1 MRPFLHIIIS
11 NLVRTWPQKPQWIN
25 IAASVVTLYHLTVTK
40 CKMNVG
46 FFLFPN
52 FPKMDVQAGLDVSW
66 NDTLVAK
73 VHAQLIY
80 FELLFHLKLC
90 LLSLEL
96 VGGAA
101 PYEPPS

>member
-1 MRPFLHIIIS
+1 M
-11 NLVRTWPQKPQWIN
+11 K
-25 IAASVVTLYHLTVTK
+25 
-40 CKMNVG
+40 VG
-46 FFLFPN
+46 FFLFLIY
-52 FPKMDVQAGLDVSW
+52 PKMDVQARLDVSW

-73 VHAQLIY
+73 VNAQLIY

>member
-1 MRPFLHIIIS
+1 M
-11 NLVRTWPQKPQWIN
+11 TWPQKPQCIN

-52 FPKMDVQAGLDVSW
+52 FPKMDVQQAGLDVSW
-66 NDTLVAK
+66 NDTLVTK

-80 FELLFHLKLC
+80 FEHLFHSKTLP
-90 LLSLEL
+90 
-96 VGGAA
+96 AFA
-101 PYEPPS
+101 

>member
-1 MRPFLHIIIS
+1 M
-11 NLVRTWPQKPQWIN
+11 TWTQKPQCIN
-25 IAASVVTLYHLTVTK
+25 IAASVVTINHLTVTK
-40 CKMNVG
+40 CKMKVG

-52 FPKMDVQAGLDVSW
+52 FPKMDVQARLDVSW

-80 FELLFHLKLC
+80 FELLIHLKLC